1 MSWGL
6 GPCHSLPRRESQPGL
21 VPPPR
26 PSLCASLPHHTSPW
40 GVWPKQPGLGKLGL
54 SGRTG
59 AGRGLRQVGM
69 GENGVGAPF
78 RSGASLGV
86 APRLRGSCTQAEEA
100 AEAISSHS
108 KTRSMGQNFH
118 TTFKVVALIKSIKTR
133 LGGGCPEPHPFS
145 LISLPT
151 TSVPQST

>member
-6 GPCHSLPRRESQPGL
+6 GPCHSLPRRESQRGL

-26 PSLCASLPHHTSPW
+26 PPLCPSLPHHTFPW
-40 GVWPKQPGLGKLGL
+40 GVWPKQPWFGKLGR
-54 SGRTG
+54 SERTG

-69 GENGVGAPF
+69 GENGVRAPF

-86 APRLRGSCTQAEEA
+86 APRLRGLCTQAEEA
-100 AEAISSHS
+100 AKAISFHS
-108 KTRSMGQNFH
+108 KARSMGQSFH
-118 TTFKVVALIKSIKTR
+118 TTFKVLALTKSIKTR
-133 LGGGCPEPHPFS
+133 LGGCPEPHPFS